1 MSQNTLLKAAVE
13 ARIRVNG
20 WTDTAVTR
28 LRKRHANP
36 DRGQTAF
43 EYLGIILVVV
53 VIIGAIVGTGIG
65 TAITNKI
72 SKAVE
77 EISAGGGKK

>member
-20 WTDTAVTR
+20 WADTAVTR
-28 LRKRHANP
+28 LHKRHAQQ

-43 EYLGIILVVV
+43 EYLGIILVVI
-53 VIIGAIVGTGIG
+53 VIVGAIVGSGVG
-65 TAITNKI
+65 SEITKRI
-72 SKAVE
+72 KQAVTDIKA
-77 EISAGGGKK
+77 G

>member
-1 MSQNTLLKAAVE
+1 MLQNTLLKAAVE

-28 LRKRHANP
+28 LRKRHTNL

-43 EYLGIILVVV
+43 EYLGIILVVI
-53 VIIGAIVGTGIG
+53 VIVGAIVGSGVG
-65 TAITNKI
+65 DEITTRIKQAVKEI
-72 SKAVE
+72 KA
-77 EISAGGGKK
+77 G

>member
-28 LRKRHANP
+28 LRKRHANL

-65 TAITNKI
+65 QEITSKIKTAINNI
-72 SKAVE
+72 KA
-77 EISAGGGKK
+77 GT

>member
-20 WTDTAVTR
+20 WASTATTR
-28 LRKRHANP
+28 LRKRHANL

-43 EYLGIILVVV
+43 EYLGIILVVI
-53 VIIGAIVGTGIG
+53 VIVGAIVGSGVG
-65 TAITNKI
+65 SEITKRI
-72 SKAVE
+72 KQAVTDIKA
-77 EISAGGGKK
+77 G

>member
-28 LRKRHANP
+28 LRNRHANL

-53 VIIGAIVGTGIG
+53 VIIGAMVGTGIG
-65 TAITNKI
+65 TAIVGRITTAI
-72 SKAVE
+72 GTLT
-77 EISAGGGKK
+77 AGR

>member
-20 WTDTAVTR
+20 WADTAVTS
-28 LRKRHANP
+28 LRKRQAHP

-43 EYLGIILVVV
+43 EYLGIILVVI
-53 VIIGAIVGTGIG
+53 VIVGAIVGSGVG
-65 TAITNKI
+65 SEITKRI
-72 SKAVE
+72 KQAVTDIKA
-77 EISAGGGKK
+77 G

>member
-20 WTDTAVTR
+20 WADTAVTR
-28 LRKRHANP
+28 LRDRHAQQ

-43 EYLGIILVVV
+43 EYLGIILVVI
-53 VIIGAIVGTGIG
+53 VIVGAIVGSGVG
-65 TAITNKI
+65 SEITKRI
-72 SKAVE
+72 KQAVTDIKA
-77 EISAGGGKK
+77 G

>member
-20 WTDTAVTR
+20 WTDSAVTR

-53 VIIGAIVGTGIG
+53 VIVGAIVGSGVG
-65 TAITNKI
+65 SEITKRI
-72 SKAVE
+72 KQAVTDIKA
-77 EISAGGGKK
+77 G

>member
-1 MSQNTLLKAAVE
+1 MLQNTL
-13 ARIRVNG
+13 ARM
-20 WTDTAVTR
+20 
-28 LRKRHANP
+28 RKRYAGAAAK

-65 TAITNKI
+65 QDITNKI
-72 SKAVE
+72 KSQVAS
-77 EISAGGGKK
+77 ITAGK

>member
-20 WTDTAVTR
+20 WADTAVTR
-28 LRKRHANP
+28 LRRRHAQL

-43 EYLGIILVVV
+43 EYLGIILVVI
-53 VIIGAIVGTGIG
+53 VIVGAIVGSGVG
-65 TAITNKI
+65 TEITTRIKQAVKDI
-72 SKAVE
+72 KA
-77 EISAGGGKK
+77 G

>member
-20 WTDTAVTR
+20 WADTATTR
-28 LRKRHANP
+28 LRSRPTEN

-43 EYLGIILVVV
+43 EYLGIILVVI
-53 VIIGAIVGTGIG
+53 VIIGAMIGTGIG
-65 TAITNKI
+65 TLIVDKI
-72 SKAVE
+72 KAQVGL
-77 EISAGGGKK
+77 IKAG

>member
-20 WTDTAVTR
+20 WADTAATR
-28 LRKRHANP
+28 LRRRHAQL

-43 EYLGIILVVV
+43 EYLGIILVVI
-53 VIIGAIVGTGIG
+53 VIVGAIVGSGVG
-65 TAITNKI
+65 SEITKRI
-72 SKAVE
+72 KQAVTDIKA
-77 EISAGGGKK
+77 G

>member
-1 MSQNTLLKAAVE
+1 MLQNTL
-13 ARIRVNG
+13 ARMRNRYG
-20 WTDTAVTR
+20 TKTTQ
-28 LRKRHANP
+28 

-65 TAITNKI
+65 QNITTKIKDQIGAIT
-72 SKAVE
+72 
-77 EISAGGGKK
+77 AGK

>member
-20 WTDTAVTR
+20 WADTAVTR
-28 LRKRHANP
+28 LRSRHAQR

-43 EYLGIILVVV
+43 EYLGIILVVI
-53 VIIGAIVGTGIG
+53 VIVGAIVGSGVG
-65 TAITNKI
+65 SEITKRI
-72 SKAVE
+72 KQAVTDIKA
-77 EISAGGGKK
+77 G

>member
-20 WTDTAVTR
+20 WADTAVTR
-28 LRKRHANP
+28 LRSRHAQR

-43 EYLGIILVVV
+43 EYLGIILVVI
-53 VIIGAIVGTGIG
+53 VIVGAIVGSGVG
-65 TAITNKI
+65 TEITTRIKQAVKDI
-72 SKAVE
+72 KA
-77 EISAGGGKK
+77 G

>member
-20 WTDTAVTR
+20 WADTATTR
-28 LRKRHANP
+28 LRRRHAGN

-43 EYLGIILVVV
+43 EYLGIILVVI
-53 VIIGAIVGTGIG
+53 VIIGAMIGTGIG
-65 TAITNKI
+65 TLIVDKI
-72 SKAVE
+72 KAQVGL
-77 EISAGGGKK
+77 IKAG

>member
-28 LRKRHANP
+28 LRKRHTNL

-43 EYLGIILVVV
+43 EYLGIILVVI
-53 VIIGAIVGTGIG
+53 VIVGAIVGSGVG
-65 TAITNKI
+65 SEITKRI
-72 SKAVE
+72 KQAVTDIKA
-77 EISAGGGKK
+77 G

>member
-28 LRKRHANP
+28 LRKRHAHH

-65 TAITNKI
+65 QEITNKI
-72 SKAVE
+72 KTAINNIKA
-77 EISAGGGKK
+77 GT

>member
-1 MSQNTLLKAAVE
+1 MLQNTL
-13 ARIRVNG
+13 ARM
-20 WTDTAVTR
+20 
-28 LRKRHANP
+28 RKRYAGKGAN

-65 TAITNKI
+65 QAITTKI
-72 SKAVE
+72 TGAVAS
-77 EISAGGGKK
+77 ITAGK

>member
-1 MSQNTLLKAAVE
+1 MSQNPLLKAAVE

-43 EYLGIILVVV
+43 EYLGIILVVI
-53 VIIGAIVGTGIG
+53 VIVGAIVGSGVG
-65 TAITNKI
+65 SEITKRI
-72 SKAVE
+72 KQAVTDIKA
-77 EISAGGGKK
+77 G

>member
-1 MSQNTLLKAAVE
+1 MLQKTL
-13 ARIRVNG
+13 ARM
-20 WTDTAVTR
+20 
-28 LRKRHANP
+28 RKRYEGKGAR

-65 TAITNKI
+65 QTITAKITAQISAIT
-72 SKAVE
+72 
-77 EISAGGGKK
+77 AGK

>member
-28 LRKRHANP
+28 LRKRHANL

-43 EYLGIILVVV
+43 EYLGIILVVI
-53 VIIGAIVGTGIG
+53 VIVGAIVGSGVG
-65 TAITNKI
+65 DAITTRIKQAVKDI
-72 SKAVE
+72 KA
-77 EISAGGGKK
+77 G

>member
-20 WTDTAVTR
+20 WADTAVTR
-28 LRKRHANP
+28 LRKRHAQL

-43 EYLGIILVVV
+43 EYLGIILVVI
-53 VIIGAIVGTGIG
+53 VIVGAIVGSGIG
-65 TAITNKI
+65 TEITTRIKQAVKDI
-72 SKAVE
+72 KA
-77 EISAGGGKK
+77 G

>member
-28 LRKRHANP
+28 LRQRHTHP

-43 EYLGIILVVV
+43 EYLGIILVVI
-53 VIIGAIVGTGIG
+53 VIVGAIVGSGVG
-65 TAITNKI
+65 DEITTRIKQAVKDI
-72 SKAVE
+72 KA
-77 EISAGGGKK
+77 G